1 MTIYTL
7 GNFLLW
13 CTVLNYVILILW
25 FVVFCL
31 AHEWMF
37 KLHTRWFRLTAT
49 QFDAIHYGGMSVYKI
64 GILLLNLAPL
74 IALHFVT
81 HHAS

>member
-25 FVVFCL
+25 FLVFCL

-37 KLHTRWFRLTAT
+37 KLHARWFRLTAT

-64 GILLLNLAPL
+64 GILLLNLVPL
-74 IALHFVT
+74 IALHFVA